1 MKFGFDIDDTL
12 INLRGYAFS
21 IYNKKLNQ
29 KIALDVFEELKT
41 VEIHHPFGLSDQEGK
56 EMWNRSL
63 EEIYFTSCPPYPKAV
78 ETLQELHQ
86 QGHEIYYITARP
98 GEHGER
104 TREWMIQQGFPVEE
118 EKFFCGMKD
127 HEKVKIIEEL
137 GLDYYFDDKPRVL
150 ETLSSDTLKI
160 FVKDQS
166 YNRHYK
172 AERVTDW
179 GELKE
184 ILMEKNSR

>member
-12 INLRGYAFS
+12 INLRGHAFS

-29 KIALDVFEELKT
+29 KIAEDVFEDLKT
-41 VEIHHPFGLSDQEGK
+41 VEIHRPFGLSDQEGK
-56 EMWNRSL
+56 EMWNSFL
-63 EEIYFTSCPPYPKAV
+63 EEIYFTSCPPYPQAV
-78 ETLQELHQ
+78 ETLQELWH

-98 GEHGER
+98 GEHGQR
-104 TREWMIQQGFPVEE
+104 TMEWMIEQGFPVEE

-127 HEKVKIIEEL
+127 HEKVKIIEKL
-137 GLDYYFDDKPRVL
+137 DLDYYFDDKPGVL
-150 ETLSSDTLKI
+150 ETLDIDTLKI

-172 AERVTDW
+172 GQRLTDW

-184 ILMEKNSR
+184 LVMENSRR